1 MKCEASISD
10 GAYYGEKL
18 LRHPSRPTAI
28 FACNDMIALGVMTAA
43 RNAGISI
50 PDELSVIGFDNT
62 IMSTVTVPLLTT
74 VSQPIREMGRKTVQ
88 LLMEDIE
95 KGDAFKQSILYSPE
109 LVVRQSTALQ
119 KQ

>member
-1 MKCEASISD
+1 
-10 GAYYGEKL
+10 
-18 LRHPSRPTAI
+18 
-28 FACNDMIALGVMTAA
+28 MIALGVMTAA

-74 VSQPIREMGRKTVQ
+74 VSQPIREMGRKNSTA
-88 LLMEDIE
+88 INGGYRK